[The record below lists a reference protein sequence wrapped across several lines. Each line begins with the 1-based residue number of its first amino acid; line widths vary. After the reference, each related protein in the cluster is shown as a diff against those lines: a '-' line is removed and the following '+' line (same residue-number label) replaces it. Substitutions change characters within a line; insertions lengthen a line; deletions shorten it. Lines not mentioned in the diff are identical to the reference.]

1 MNLRNAL
8 RSEDTEQIQVVAW
21 ADWNAIMHPE
31 LKWLHHIPNGGS
43 RNKAEAV
50 KLKQMGVRSG
60 ISDLFL
66 PCARGMYHGLYI
78 EMKYGDGRLQQ
89 TQKEFLSDMTDAGY
103 YVATCYT
110 AEQAINVIKK
120 YINLGSFD
128 MRDVLDENSMTVMS
142 RPSNSI
148 WKDEKLPCA
157 RGMA

>member
-50 KLKQMGVRSG
+50 KFKQMGVRSG

-128 MRDVLDENSMTVMS
+128 MRDVLNKNSMTVMS

-157 RGMA
+157 R

>member
-1 MNLRNAL
+1 
-8 RSEDTEQIQVVAW
+8 
-21 ADWNAIMHPE
+21 MHPE

-78 EMKYGDGRLQQ
+78 EMKYGDGGLQQ

-128 MRDVLDENSMTVMS
+128 MRDVLDENPMTVMS

-157 RGMA
+157 R

>member
-50 KLKQMGVRSG
+50 KFKQMGVRSG

-110 AEQAINVIKK
+110 AEQAINVIKN

-157 RGMA
+157 R

>member
-50 KLKQMGVRSG
+50 KFKQMGVRSG

-120 YINLGSFD
+120 YIDLGSFD

-142 RPSNSI
+142 RHSNSI

-157 RGMA
+157 R